1 MNLPNFIFKNINNKK
16 IECKSQLPKEFLY
29 IQNKLNLIEKNS
41 LKGYQLNSLKRLKM
55 IKSKWNIKYLN
66 SSLDNRFLI
75 PQIFIMNNK
84 LYIKR
89 KHIKTD
95 ILIF

>member
-1 MNLPNFIFKNINNKK
+1 
-16 IECKSQLPKEFLY
+16 
-29 IQNKLNLIEKNS
+29 
-41 LKGYQLNSLKRLKM
+41 M

-66 SSLDNRFLI
+66 SSLDNRFLMH
-75 PQIFIMNNK
+75 QIFITNNK

-95 ILIF
+95 ILIFQFVIFTSYFKINIVELNAQVQMLFI

>member
-1 MNLPNFIFKNINNKK
+1 
-16 IECKSQLPKEFLY
+16 
-29 IQNKLNLIEKNS
+29 
-41 LKGYQLNSLKRLKM
+41 M

-66 SSLDNRFLI
+66 SSLDNRSLM
-75 PQIFIMNNK
+75 PQIFITNNK